1 MADSKD
7 LSNLLKGEPEAEAPK
22 NDAARELAR
31 KAAQLNPKLKA
42 GDSTEKFIQNAQ
54 GMLQGKAPASTP
66 APSSASQAFQ
76 KAQNADHLL
85 EIAQTQFQQEKRDL
99 ESQISILQA
108 KLNGLKGKYL
118 NDVADALGRLDPN
131 LGSPVTHEALKQK
144 KPFLDLIGFTTAK
157 YLERQ
162 RQTRK

>member
-7 LSNLLKGEPEAEAPK
+7 LNGLLKGEPASTEPSQS
-22 NDAARELAR
+22 DIAREMAR
-31 KAAQLNPKLKA
+31 KAAKLNPKLKG

-54 GMLQGKAPASTP
+54 GMLQGKAPTTPSAPTSTP
-66 APSSASQAFQ
+66 FA

-85 EIAQTQFQQEKRDL
+85 EMAQTQFQQDKREL
-99 ESQISILQA
+99 ESQISILQS

-118 NDVADALGRLDPN
+118 NDVSDRLAGLDPN
-131 LGSPVTHEALKQK
+131 LGSPVTQEALKQK
-144 KPFLDLIGFTTAK
+144 KPFLDLLGFTMAK
-157 YLERQ
+157 FLERM